1 MANDSVNPAE
11 QAYPEERERPNTD
24 ARAPEHRAP
33 WTEIRIGRF
42 TLPRRWLGAIAIAAA
57 LLAVFLW
64 RATAQDQTLRPL
76 LVPAT
81 VGDIES
87 VVTAAGTLQAAAY
100 VDVGAQVSGQLE
112 KMHVQVGQPVEEG
125 ALLTE
130 IDARVQVNRVEA
142 SRANLR
148 ADEAQMSARRAA
160 LELAQA
166 NVTRQQELMRENLT
180 TQEQV
185 DNAIN
190 NLAAAES
197 ALVEL
202 ESRIE
207 RSKAGLASDE
217 AQLGYSKIYAPSSG
231 TVVSISMTEGQTLN
245 ASQHVPTILRIA
257 DLDVMTVKANVSE
270 ADISRIGEGTDVYF
284 TTLGGGDRRWYGK
297 VKQILPTPTVVDNVV
312 SYPVLFD
319 VGNEDRTLLPGM
331 TTQAFFIIS
340 AARDVLTVPLGAV
353 RFDPGAPSET
363 ERRKATVRV
372 MLENG
377 TIETRAIE
385 VGMTNR
391 ISAEVISGLSVGEK
405 VVAGINEGPRAG
417 AR

>member
-1 MANDSVNPAE
+1 MANDRVNPAE
-11 QAYPEERERPNTD
+11 EPRQTEGEILNPAVETPEPD
-24 ARAPEHRAP
+24 AP
-33 WTEIRIGRF
+33 WTGLRMGPVK
-42 TLPRRWLGAIAIAAA
+42 LSPRWLAATTIV
-57 LLAVFLW
+57 AVLVAVYVW
-64 RATAQDQTLRPL
+64 RAPGQDQTVRPL
-76 LVPAT
+76 LVPAS

-87 VVTAAGTLQAAAY
+87 VVTAAGTLQAGAY
-100 VDVGAQVSGQLE
+100 VDVGAQVSGQLQ
-112 KMHVQVGQPVEEG
+112 KMHVQVGQTVEEG
-125 ALLTE
+125 ALLAE

-142 SRANLR
+142 SRANLK

-166 NVTRQQELMRENLT
+166 NVTRQRELMRENLT

-197 ALVEL
+197 SLVEL

-217 AQLGYSKIYAPSSG
+217 TQLGYSKIYAPTSG
-231 TVVSISMTEGQTLN
+231 TVVSISITEGQTLN
-245 ASQHVPTILRIA
+245 ASQLVPTILRIA
-257 DLDVMTVKANVSE
+257 DLDVMTVKADVSE
-270 ADISRIGEGTDVYF
+270 ADVSRIGEGTDVYF
-284 TTLGGGDRRWYGK
+284 TTLGGGERRWYGQ

-331 TTQAFFIIS
+331 TTQAFFII
-340 AARDVLTVPLGAV
+340 AAVRDVLTIPLGAV
-353 RFDPGAPSET
+353 TFDPGTPSET
-363 ERRKATVRV
+363 GRRRATVRV
-372 MLENG
+372 MLEDG

-391 ISAEVISGLSVGEK
+391 ISAEVTSGLTAGEK
-405 VVAGINEGPRAG
+405 VVAGIREPARASG
-417 AR
+417 R